1 MGLIMSMVN
10 NTFQLTIP
18 EYASMKQA
26 EAQHAPGV
34 HPRMNPRTFRVEYVR
49 PDGSIVPEYDWF
61 LKAAL
66 ERRI

>member
-1 MGLIMSMVN
+1 MGLIMAMFN
-10 NTFQLTIP
+10 NSFQLTIP
-18 EYASMKQA
+18 EYASMKLA

-34 HPRMNPRTFRVEYVR
+34 HPRMNPRNFRVEYVR

>member
-1 MGLIMSMVN
+1 MGLILGMIN

-18 EYASMKQA
+18 EYASMKLA

-34 HPRMNPRTFRVEYVR
+34 TQRMNPRTFRVEYIR
-49 PDGSIVPEYDWF
+49 PDGTLVPEYDWF

>member
-1 MGLIMSMVN
+1 MGLILGMIN

-18 EYASMKQA
+18 EYASFKQA

-34 HPRMNPRTFRVEYVR
+34 TQRMNPITFRVEYIR
-49 PDGSIVPEYDWF
+49 PDGTLVPEYDWF

-66 ERRI
+66 EGRI